1 MATLLEEDEVLGIA
15 QNSYEWDLG
24 GCGGREDVNHEHSQD
39 LTASTSRR
47 EINNNSLGS
56 NDEVFCH
63 SAMCFEESGNDFVAE
78 ASGRNNSER
87 VHCSRVGA
95 LLQSRC

>member
-56 NDEVFCH
+56 NDGTLVP
-63 SAMCFEESGNDFVAE
+63 ATNLE
-78 ASGRNNSER
+78 AFLFIH
-87 VHCSRVGA
+87 VCSDHV
-95 LLQSRC
+95 QFS